1 MALYLTDENGKLIQ
15 IAGILPI
22 INDLT
27 SDRADLALSA
37 AQGKALKTL
46 IDNVSINSGYDDT
59 EIKELIFNI
68 RSDLSNYYTKTET
81 DSKVSAIPKFTIQV
95 VEALPS
101 TGISYSTIYLVLSG
115 EEDRS
120 LYTEYIYVD
129 NKWEKLGEQSINLD
143 NYVTIEKLN
152 EVLKDYCTVTTVT
165 ELINKSLENYVTLE
179 TMNAQKYLTEIPENY
194 VTEEKLNN
202 KGFLTSVPEEY
213 ITNTY
218 LEQQNYLKALPDE
231 AVTETELDSKGF
243 AKQEDLTTITNL
255 TNELANII
263 TKFKTVSLKDSGLLD
278 MIYPVGTVQI
288 FTNDIDPNV
297 VYGGTWV
304 QMKGRFLLGSGA
316 NDSNTTEDFGS
327 CSSSYINRTLGEK
340 GGEVKHYL
348 SSNEMPSHN
357 HSVHNPY
364 TNTGANGVIIPASG
378 GTASAWDASYSWN
391 PTGWTGG
398 GAAHNNMPL
407 YTVVA
412 MWHRTA

>member
-22 INDLT
+22 HNDLT

-46 IDNVSINSGYDDT
+46 IENISINGGYDDT
-59 EIKELIFNI
+59 ELKELIFNI
-68 RSDLSNYYTKTET
+68 RSDLNNYYTKTET

-115 EEDRS
+115 EEDKS
-120 LYTEYIYVD
+120 LYTEYIYID

-143 NYVTIEKLN
+143 NYVTLEELN
-152 EVLKDYCTVTTVT
+152 ETLKDYCTATTVT

-213 ITNTY
+213 VTNTY

-231 AVTETELDSKGF
+231 AITETELDSKGF

-278 MIYPVGTVQI
+278 SI
-288 FTNDIDPNV
+288 FPIGSIQMFIDNTDPNIK
-297 VYGGTWV
+297 YGGTWV
-304 QMKGRFLLGSGA
+304 QLTDRFLLGAGNLYSVGATGGNKDAIVVSHSHTTVSSG
-316 NDSNTTEDFGS
+316 SHTHTTTLTYSGVSGS
-327 CSSSYINRTLGEK
+327 WNNSADLITVSRNAGTTSKSTSSDG
-340 GGEVKHYL
+340 
-348 SSNEMPSHN
+348 SHN
-357 HSVHNPY
+357 H
-364 TNTGANGVIIPASG
+364 TI
-378 GTASAWDASYSWN
+378 N
-391 PTGWTGG
+391 PTGSDSTN
-398 GAAHNNMPL
+398 ANMPPYL
-407 YTVVA
+407 AVYI
-412 MWHRTA
+412 WKRTA

>member
-46 IDNVSINSGYDDT
+46 IENISINGGYDDT
-59 EIKELIFNI
+59 ELKQLISNI
-68 RSDLSNYYTKTET
+68 RSDLNNYYTKTET

-115 EEDRS
+115 EEDKS
-120 LYTEYIYVD
+120 LYTEYIYID

-143 NYVTIEKLN
+143 NYVTLEKLN
-152 EVLKDYCTVTTVT
+152 ETLKDYCTITAVT

-202 KGFLTSVPEEY
+202 KGFLTTIPDDY
-213 ITNTY
+213 ITLNF

-231 AVTETELDSKGF
+231 AVTETELNSKGF
-243 AKQEDLTTITNL
+243 AKQTDLETTNNL
-255 TNELANII
+255 VNSNSSQIA
-263 TKFKTVSLKDSGLLD
+263 KFKTSTLKESGLLD
-278 MIYPVGTVQI
+278 MIYPVGTGHI
-288 FTNDIDPNV
+288 FFNDLDPNV
-297 VYGGTWV
+297 AYGGTWV
-304 QMKGRFLLGSGA
+304 RVAAGKTIWTTTTAGEGGKEIAAGLPNIKGTFKSILEGHQFSDMSSSGVSYSGA
-316 NDSNTTEDFGS
+316 LAPTYGPQYMISNGSTETNDVTGFTFNANSYNSIYNDNTKTVQPPA
-327 CSSSYINRTLGEK
+327 
-340 GGEVKHYL
+340 VKVYL
-348 SSNEMPSHN
+348 W
-357 HSVHNPY
+357 Y
-364 TNTGANGVIIPASG
+364 
-378 GTASAWDASYSWN
+378 
-391 PTGWTGG
+391 
-398 GAAHNNMPL
+398 
-407 YTVVA
+407 
-412 MWHRTA
+412 RTA

>member
-59 EIKELIFNI
+59 EIKELIFNV
-68 RSDLSNYYTKTET
+68 RSDLNNYYTKTET
-81 DSKVSAIPKFTIQV
+81 DSKISAIPKFTIQV

-115 EEDRS
+115 EEDKS

-129 NKWEKLGEQSINLD
+129 NKWEKLGEQSLNLD

-152 EVLKDYCTVTTVT
+152 ETLKNYCTVTTVT

-213 ITNTY
+213 VTNTY

-231 AVTETELDSKGF
+231 AVTETELESKGF
-243 AKQEDLTTITNL
+243 AKQTDLETTSN
-255 TNELANII
+255 LANSNSTQIA
-263 TKFKTVSLKDSGLLD
+263 KFKTSTLKESGLLD
-278 MIYPVGTVQI
+278 MIYPVGTGHI
-288 FTNDIDPNV
+288 FFNDLDPNV
-297 VYGGTWV
+297 AYGGTWIRIAEGKTIWTTTTAGEGGKEIAAGLPDIRGTYNKTI
-304 QMKGRFLLGSGA
+304 QGGA
-316 NDSNTTEDFGS
+316 FTATGAFKDTYGTTELYY
-327 CSSSYINRTLGEK
+327 SSSQ
-340 GGEVKHYL
+340 
-348 SSNEMPSHN
+348 
-357 HSVHNPY
+357 
-364 TNTGANGVIIPASG
+364 SG
-378 GTASAWDASYSWN
+378 GQECGYIDFKASNY
-391 PTGWTGG
+391 
-398 GAAHNNMPL
+398 NNI
-407 YTVVA
+407 YGKSSTVQPPAVKIYL
-412 MWHRTA
+412 WHRTA